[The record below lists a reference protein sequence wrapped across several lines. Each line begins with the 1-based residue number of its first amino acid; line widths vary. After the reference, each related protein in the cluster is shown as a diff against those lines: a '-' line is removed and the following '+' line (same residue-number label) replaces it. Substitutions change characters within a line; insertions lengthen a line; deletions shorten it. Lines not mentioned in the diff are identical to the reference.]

1 MAEVQAEKPKRGF
14 KWLLTGV
21 AVVGLAAV
29 LYVIV
34 ASVSKP
40 SGPADLKKYAT
51 GSLSKLVVAQTP
63 VAPPPLNFT
72 GPDGK
77 PCFLDRGQAQVSEQP
92 GVLESL
98 DHARL
103 DQFGQPVA
111 PLRAGQHCEPFGGRA
126 HDDPVGDAA

>member
-40 SGPADLKKYAT
+40 SGPADLTKYAT
-51 GSLSKLVVAQTP
+51 GELAKLVVNKEP
-63 VAPPPLNFT
+63 VAPPPLSSRA
-72 GPDGK
+72 P
-77 PCFLDRGQAQVSEQP
+77 R
-92 GVLESL
+92 
-98 DHARL
+98 AR
-103 DQFGQPVA
+103 
-111 PLRAGQHCEPFGGRA
+111 R
-126 HDDPVGDAA
+126 